1 VNRVVGLLFSID
13 QPAEQIRRIGGVLQ
27 ALLKFGLL
35 KQNVTGLFPSSNL
48 LQEILEKSLRAGT
61 ESRYVLEKDEY
72 PWNRCYDTQGGH
84 SFLQKLDR
92 IMLMNVSN

>member
-84 SFLQKLDR
+84 SFLQNLDR